1 MTSIIKATEKD
12 YKSIVDI
19 GKVSVGEAHRE
30 SCSAEDMNEFLEAN
44 YNDYAIKEELGNP
57 QNIYYIIKY
66 NGNPAGFSKIILNA
80 EHPNIDH
87 KNVTKLDRIYLLR
100 EFYDLKLGFELL
112 KFNIEL
118 SKNNNQSGMWLYTW
132 VGNNRAVN
140 FYLKTGFK
148 IIGSHE
154 FKVTETRYNQNHQMF
169 LNLL

>member
-44 YNDYAIKEELGNP
+44 YNDYAIKEELGDP

-80 EHPNIDH
+80 EHPNIGH